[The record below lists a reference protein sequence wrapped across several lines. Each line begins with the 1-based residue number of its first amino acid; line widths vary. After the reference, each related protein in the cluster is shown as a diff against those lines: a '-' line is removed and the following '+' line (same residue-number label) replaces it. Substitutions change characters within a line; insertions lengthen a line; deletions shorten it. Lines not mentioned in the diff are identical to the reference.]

1 MNFEE
6 LLVSGAPAEIYAL
19 PGSLFEF
26 HGQVMK
32 PAQADAA
39 GIHYL
44 FELYGAAYYRHTA
57 DSDMMVDA
65 DHPWSEELLKNYNGE
80 KHCHAAASAVLRIED
95 ATIEQSSIYCRNDE
109 QLFVLYESFRFPDR
123 ATKSLSPAAMGAV
136 EFAGFQREDRA
147 YLYLGSSGSFNYGHW
162 LVDDLPRA
170 KAWFELRKRLGISCV
185 LVLPTYSPDIN
196 EVRVRSLQLLID
208 PLLEIQFI
216 PPDQPCR
223 IANLYY
229 ATPVSFHPRIK
240 NPSAIH
246 FVRSRATT
254 CLPNS
259 HDEPARKLFVAR
271 RPPNSRSIINFDELW
286 AFLAVRGFEMVEAE
300 KIDFAS
306 QVALFQ
312 NAQIVVGQMGAAMT
326 STLFCR
332 PATSLVYLAPIGWAE
347 PFYLDLAALGG
358 QQYNI
363 LPGSP
368 ASDGPAYL
376 SDFTVPID
384 QLYHRLAYMGFKE
397 TGVRP

>member
-26 HGQVMK
+26 HERVMK
-32 PAQADAA
+32 PGQADAA
-39 GIHYL
+39 GIRYL
-44 FELYGAAYYRHTA
+44 FELYSATYYRHTA
-57 DSDMMVDA
+57 DRDMMVDA
-65 DHPWSEELLKNYNGE
+65 DHPWSEELLKKYNGE
-80 KHCHAAASAVLRIED
+80 KHCHASSSVVLHIED
-95 ATIEQSSIYCRNDE
+95 ATLEQSTIYCRKKE
-109 QLFVLYESFRFPDR
+109 KRSVLYETFRFPDR
-123 ATKSLSPAAMGAV
+123 ANKSLSSTAMGEV
-136 EFAGFQREDRA
+136 EFARFQREDRS
-147 YLYLGSSGSFNYGHW
+147 YLYLGSSGSFNFGHW

-170 KAWFELRKRLGISCV
+170 KAWLELRRRLGISCV
-185 LVLPTYSPDIN
+185 LVLPAYSPDIN
-196 EVRVRSLQLLID
+196 EVRARSLRLLID

-216 PPDQPCR
+216 PPDEPCR

-246 FVRSRATT
+246 FVRSRAAT
-254 CLPNS
+254 CLPVS
-259 HDEPARKLFVAR
+259 DEEPARKLFVAR
-271 RPPNSRSIINFDELW
+271 RPPNSRSIVNFDELW

-300 KIDFAS
+300 KVDFAG

-312 NAQIVVGQMGAAMT
+312 NAQIIVGQMGAAMT

-332 PATSLVYLAPIGWAE
+332 PATSLIYLAPIGWAE

-363 LPGSP
+363 LAGP
-368 ASDGPAYL
+368 AASGGPAYL
-376 SDFTVPID
+376 SDFAIPMEH
-384 QLYHRLAYMGFKE
+384 LYHRLTFMGFKE
-397 TGVRP
+397 MDALP